1 MVIVVYN
8 IYIYID
14 RERERLLYIYSSVIV
29 LLVVVI
35 IFTIDY
41 CCSCYCYD
49 YCYYDWIWLL
59 WFWWWLLWLLWLL
72 LSYLISKSMWLHWG
86 YKMAYFTHGRLTSI
100 WLAHRRPDGAVI
112 PEGQW
117 CFVGVKKREN
127 GLQGVMTG
135 APPSYKLVKLSPW
148 IL

>member
-1 MVIVVYN
+1 M
-8 IYIYID
+8 
-14 RERERLLYIYSSVIV
+14 

-35 IFTIDY
+35 IFIIDY
-41 CCSCYCYD
+41 CCSCYCYY
-49 YCYYDWIWLL
+49 YCYSDWIWLL
-59 WFWWWLLWLLWLL
+59 WFWWWLLWLLWKL

-86 YKMAYFTHGRLTSI
+86 YKMGYFTHGRLTSI
-100 WLAHRRPDGAVI
+100 WLAHRRADGAVI

-135 APPSYKLVKLSPW
+135 APPVINWWNKPMNTIDISWYSISPTKTIVKLELCEPQLSV
-148 IL
+148 LV